1 MKIKNVLLPVA
12 ALVLFSCNTDKNKVT
27 ETVTNDSVSTTEQT
41 SVTDSLATETD
52 ENLAL
57 RVKDYLNNSFLTKE
71 DAKTIAPEDKKFK
84 LAQVDLNN
92 DGKNEI
98 FVHLTSSSFCGSGG
112 CTVLLLQNDLKPIT
126 KFTVTTPP
134 FWVESKVENGWK
146 VLSVQDKD
154 GWKTLTFNNGTYP
167 SNPSLL
173 DASKEPNKAEATEVL
188 SDTNTKEYT
197 F

>member
-27 ETVTNDSVSTTEQT
+27 ETPANDSISTVETPVADSLTTET
-41 SVTDSLATETD
+41 NEA
-52 ENLAL
+52 LAL

-71 DAKTIAPEDKKFK
+71 DAKTITPEDKKFK

-98 FVHLTSSSFCGSGG
+98 FVHLTSSYFCGSGG

-126 KFTVTTPP
+126 TFTVTTPP
-134 FWVESKVENGWK
+134 FWVQSKEENGWK
-146 VLSVQDKD
+146 VLSVQDRE
-154 GWKTLTFNNGTYP
+154 GWKTLTFSNGTYP

-188 SDTNTKEYT
+188 SETNTEVYT

>member
-27 ETVTNDSVSTTEQT
+27 ETPSNDSISTVKTP
-41 SVTDSLATETD
+41 VADSLSTETN
-52 ENLAL
+52 EALAL

-173 DASKEPNKAEATEVL
+173 DASKEPNKAEATKVL
-188 SDTNTKEYT
+188 SETNTEVYT